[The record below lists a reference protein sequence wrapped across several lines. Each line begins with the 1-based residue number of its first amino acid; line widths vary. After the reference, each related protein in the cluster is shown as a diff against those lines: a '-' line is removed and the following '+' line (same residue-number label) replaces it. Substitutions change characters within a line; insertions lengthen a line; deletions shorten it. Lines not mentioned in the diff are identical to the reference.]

1 MPERTETS
9 FFLLSRFAEF
19 FEELCRI
26 KQAIADGRLNA
37 VLTVGDETPPS
48 EPGDL
53 ASCVSGRLAGVLRA
67 QWMEVTRTGT
77 AEEMKALRMALYVMT
92 ALADELFILEIDW
105 PGRAPWLHVL
115 LEHRLFRTRNAGTRV
130 FDIAGQLLA
139 THDRDALH
147 ADIAAVMVLALQLGF
162 KGLHRGKEGAVQLE
176 DMRDRLFRVVARDR
190 PPQTRRPAFPQALQH
205 LESGGKSA
213 RLAPLTPWFVAAGI
227 AFLAYLLVSTALWLQ
242 LMEPFQRSVG
252 AG

>member
-1 MPERTETS
+1 MAERVENS
-9 FFLLSRFAEF
+9 FFLLSRFAAF

-26 KQAIADGRLNA
+26 KQAIADGRLSA
-37 VLTVGDETPPS
+37 VLTVGDETPPT

-53 ASCVSGRLAGVLRA
+53 ASRVSGRLAGVLRA

-105 PGRAPWLHVL
+105 PGRAPWLNVL
-115 LEHRLFRTRNAGTRV
+115 LEHRLFRSRNAGTRV

-139 THDRDALH
+139 THDRDALYV
-147 ADIAAVMVLALQLGF
+147 DVAAVMVLALQLGF
-162 KGLHRGKEGAVQLE
+162 KGQYRGERGAKRLD
-176 DMRDRLFRVVARDR
+176 DMRERLFRVVARDR
-190 PPQTRRPAFPQALQH
+190 PPQTHGPAFPQAMQH

-213 RLAPLTPWFVAAGI
+213 RLAPLTPWFVAAGF

-242 LMEPFQRSVG
+242 LMEPFLRNVG